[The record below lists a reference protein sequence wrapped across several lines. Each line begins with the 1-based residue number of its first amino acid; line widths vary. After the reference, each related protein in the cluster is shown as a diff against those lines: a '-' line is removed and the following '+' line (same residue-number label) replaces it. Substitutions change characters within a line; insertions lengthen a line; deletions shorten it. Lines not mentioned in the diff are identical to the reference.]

1 MKSILILALIA
12 LTTSQVDLQAEPI
25 PVIKCLISSPVLQK
39 DVPILIDAVK
49 TFMEDKNVLVLLSKV
64 LALYPEIEKEVKRC
78 FAEEGILLQSSMD
91 IPEAI
96 RQLWEKIPKA
106 LRDELV
112 KWVKS
117 LAKQKAKELCIKILT
132 KKGWQTKVCD
142 YIDSLAKKTNQKILA
157 FFRFQ

>member
-1 MKSILILALIA
+1 MKSILILALID

-39 DVPILIDAVK
+39 DVPILIEAVK

-117 LAKQKAKELCIKILT
+117 LAIQKAKELCIKILT

-142 YIDSLAKKTNQKILA
+142 YIDSLAKKTN
-157 FFRFQ
+157 